1 MGIIAWFKKRRLQRR
16 KKGQA
21 LRLSE
26 IRISLHRIKRREPR
40 MSSMIEPELVRL
52 RELKKQ
58 LTKVKSEEE
67 LRFWLSLFNMCIP
80 VFNVLLNTS
89 QPHTKARKS
98 KKHRKK

>member
-1 MGIIAWFKKRRLQRR
+1 MGIIAWFRKRKLQRR
-16 KKGQA
+16 KKRQA

-26 IRISLHRIKRREPR
+26 IRTSLQKIKRRQPR
-40 MSSMIEPELVRL
+40 MYSIIEPELVRL

-80 VFNVLLNTS
+80 VSNALLNTPQGHS
-89 QPHTKARKS
+89 NMKTS
-98 KKHRKK
+98 KRVNKR